1 MPVVQAQVGNK
12 EDWGVTMTRLNKNQA
27 QCPGMPPGAGVQK
40 KLTESD
46 IQRQIRD
53 YLQWHGWFVVK
64 IHQSLGSYK
73 GIADLYAIKNG
84 RSVWIEVK
92 TPRGRQSEHQR
103 QFEVDIKARGGE
115 YMVAR
120 CVEDVM
126 VLESDTSGS
135 TT

>member
-1 MPVVQAQVGNK
+1 MTGHKSIKKARQLGLLPSAGAQKNK
-12 EDWGVTMTRLNKNQA
+12 
-27 QCPGMPPGAGVQK
+27 P
-40 KLTESD
+40 TEAH

-92 TPRGRQSEHQR
+92 TPRGRQSQHQEKFQR
-103 QFEVDIKARGGE
+103 DIEDHGGE

-126 VLESDTSGS
+126 GLEGDNNG
-135 TT
+135 